1 MSQAAAAKPAP
12 TEHAPEF
19 SKYVTLVAEGD
30 IIQTLEQQIENSLS
44 LLRTIPSDKA
54 NFRYAPDKWS
64 VKELLGHVIDS
75 ERIFSYR
82 ALSFA
87 RNDQTPLPGYEQNDY
102 VRDADFDSRNLADMA
117 EEFATVRR
125 ATIQLFRPLNETE
138 WLRHGKANENDVSVR
153 ALAYIIAGHE
163 LHHMEVLRSR
173 YLQS

>member
-19 SKYVTLVAEGD
+19 SKYVTLVPEGD

-64 VKELLGHVIDS
+64 VKELLGHLIDS

-82 ALSFA
+82 ALRFA

-102 VRDADFDSRNLADMA
+102 VREGDFDSRNLADMA
-117 EEFATVRR
+117 EEFATLRR

>member
-19 SKYVTLVAEGD
+19 SNYVALVAEGD

-64 VKELLGHVIDS
+64 VKQLLGHLIDS

-102 VRDADFDSRNLADMA
+102 VREADFDSRNLADMV
-117 EEFATVRR
+117 EEYATVRR
-125 ATIQLFRPLNETE
+125 ATIQLYRPLNETE

-163 LHHMEVLRSR
+163 LHHMDLLRSR